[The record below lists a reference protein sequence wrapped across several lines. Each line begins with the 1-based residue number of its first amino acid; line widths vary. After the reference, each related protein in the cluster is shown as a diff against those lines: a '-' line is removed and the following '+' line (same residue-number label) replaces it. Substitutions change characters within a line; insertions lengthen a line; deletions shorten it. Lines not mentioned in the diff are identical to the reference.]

1 MTTKYYYKDAY
12 ITTFETTISHQ
23 GQEED
28 GRWFV
33 VLEQT
38 AFYPTGGGQPFDEG
52 VLNGTPVNNV
62 EEVDGQIRHYI
73 EGPFEDP
80 SVNIKGEI
88 DWNRRYDHMQQHAGQ
103 HILSAAFAEAHGYE
117 TISFHLGKEILT
129 IDLDVAGM
137 TEEEALQAEV
147 LANKIIAEARPIETK
162 WMTADEA
169 AAYPIRKQLSVVEDV
184 RLVIIPGFDYNGCG
198 GTHPRST
205 SEVGAIKI
213 LDWEKHKG
221 HIRLQFVCGSRVLAQ
236 LNQKH
241 QVIKGLTGILQAP
254 QDNMEEAA
262 QQLLEK
268 VKTQEKEMDEMKQE
282 LLTYEAKELILS
294 AIAFGDGST
303 FIHKAYQNR
312 PIQELQK
319 LARQII
325 SDHDEAVVFLAVQ
338 NGDKLQL
345 VGAKGKQPD
354 VNLKELAPQI
364 FSMINGKGGGKED
377 FIQGGGE
384 AALSPDELIDH
395 IQKLLL

>member
-1 MTTKYYYKDAY
+1 MTKKYYYEDAY
-12 ITTFETTISHQ
+12 LTTFETTISHQ

-33 VLEQT
+33 LLEQT

-52 VLNGTPVNNV
+52 VLNGIPVNNV
-62 EEVDGQIRHYI
+62 EEVDGQVRHYI
-73 EGPFEDP
+73 DNPFENP
-80 SVNIKGEI
+80 SANIKGEI
-88 DWNRRYDHMQQHAGQ
+88 DWNRRYDHMRQHSGQ

-137 TEEEALQAEV
+137 TEEEALQAED
-147 LANKIIAEARPIETK
+147 LANKIIGEARPIETK

-169 AAYPIRKQLSVVEDV
+169 ATYPLRKQLSVAEDV

-198 GTHPRST
+198 GTHPRFT

-236 LNQKH
+236 LHQKH
-241 QVIKGLTGILQAP
+241 QVIKELTGILQAP
-254 QDNMEEAA
+254 QDKMEEAA

-268 VKTQEKEMDEMKQE
+268 MKTQDKEMEEMKQK
-282 LLTYEAKELILS
+282 LLTYEAKELSLT
-294 AIAFGDGST
+294 AIAFAEGST
-303 FIHKAYQNR
+303 FMQKAYQNR

-354 VNLKELAPQI
+354 VHLKELAPKI

-384 AALSPDELIDH
+384 AALSPEELINH